1 MKGSSS
7 KKLILA
13 FACLGIVATASSPG
27 LGDETDQLIERALKV
42 SGVKGQL
49 EHLTKTI
56 LSTIPSDSLPDSR
69 AMKNSLES
77 LTDHDGRAALQAIVH
92 RTVREEYRKERI
104 EQVISFY
111 SSKVGTKVGRIVA
124 GALDPQVLQ
133 EVREGQAVLA
143 KCGASRR
150 STLERILLAEQAA
163 EVNERLV
170 KTFVRGLLEGYDK
183 ARPEGEDPF
192 IQTVETLQAVAD
204 RISRNE
210 RTREVALAAY
220 AYMFRSLQDEELEQL
235 ATYCQSD
242 EASWFR
248 NVTLKGMN
256 LAVHRTASEIG
267 KRLAPVGER

>member
-1 MKGSSS
+1 MERSSS
-7 KKLILA
+7 KKLLLA
-13 FACLGIVATASSPG
+13 FVCLGIVATASSPG
-27 LGDETDQLIERALKV
+27 LGDETDELIERALKL

-49 EHLTKTI
+49 EHLTKTL

-69 AMKNSLES
+69 AIRNSLES
-77 LTDHDGRAALQAIVH
+77 LMDHDGRAALQATVQ
-92 RTVREEYRKERI
+92 RTVREDYRRERL
-104 EQVISFY
+104 EQVVSFY
-111 SSKVGTKVGRIVA
+111 SSKVGLKVGRIVA

-143 KCGASRR
+143 KCSESRR

-170 KTFVRGLLEGYDK
+170 RSFVRGLLEGYAK
-183 ARPEGEDPF
+183 ARPEGEDPL
-192 IQTVETLQAVAD
+192 IQTVETLQVVAD
-204 RISRNE
+204 KISRNG

-248 NVTLKGMN
+248 NATLKGMN
-256 LAVHRTASEIG
+256 LAVHKTASEIG
-267 KRLAPVGER
+267 KRLALAGER